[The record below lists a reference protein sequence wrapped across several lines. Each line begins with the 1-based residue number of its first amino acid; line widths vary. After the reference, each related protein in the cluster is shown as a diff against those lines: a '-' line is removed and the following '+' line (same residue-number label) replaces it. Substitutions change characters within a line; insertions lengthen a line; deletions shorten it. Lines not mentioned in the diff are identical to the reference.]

1 MNKRGAFLLP
11 IFITLA
17 AFAAAGPAAVSAQ
30 PRAVE
35 PRPAIQLKGFDD
47 FVNAQLEKYHVPGA
61 AVAIVRKDGP
71 LFVKGYGLRDIAA
84 RLPVTERTIMP
95 IGSLTKSFTAFVI
108 GQLVDDGK
116 LDWDAPVR
124 NYVPDFRMYD
134 PFATERMTLRDMACH
149 RSGLPR
155 HEFMWL
161 GSPFSREEI
170 FERLRYLEPNA
181 DFRSR
186 YQYQN
191 LIYMAAGTIAGRI
204 AGKTWEEL
212 VEERIFRPLDMASA
226 GFSAVQSFA
235 TGDAAKPY
243 LYQDGAFEERQP
255 IPEDAVGPS
264 GSICAHVVD
273 AAKWIQIHLGNGEF
287 NGRRIVS
294 ASTLRLLHTPQMVI
308 EEEPGDPI
316 AEEMRQY
323 RELGDMAYAFGW
335 TTGAY
340 RGHRMVEHGGN
351 TDGATTAAKMLP
363 DDGIGVVV
371 LTNADHTDAADVI
384 CYNVFDRMLG
394 LDQIDWSGR
403 LLKVWQKVLDM
414 IAEMKEK
421 TASSRKEGTRPS
433 HPLADYAGEYEHP
446 GYGTFKITA
455 EGDRLKG
462 YYNGHEWP
470 VSHLHYDIFSF
481 EFWMLGFA
489 FPGTFLSDHDG
500 TIDRLSLP
508 LESSVKEI
516 VFTRKKDK
524 QPERP

>member
-1 MNKRGAFLLP
+1 MKNKKILRALVF
-11 IFITLA
+11 FALA
-17 AFAAAGPAAVSAQ
+17 ALQAAGVMAASGGPNSAEIPALA
-30 PRAVE
+30 P
-35 PRPAIQLKGFDD
+35 LKGFDA
-47 FVNAQLEKYHVPGA
+47 FVQAQLERYHVPGA
-61 AVAIVRKDGP
+61 AVAIVNNGGL

-84 RLPVTERTIMP
+84 QLPVTERTIMP
-95 IGSLTKSFTAFVI
+95 IGSLTKSFTTFVI

-116 LDWDAPVR
+116 LDWDTPVR
-124 NYVPDFRMYD
+124 NYAPDFRMFD

-155 HEFMWL
+155 HEFMWI
-161 GSPFSREEI
+161 GSPFSREEL

-191 LIYMAAGTIAGRI
+191 LIYMAAGYIAGRV
-204 AGKTWEEL
+204 AGKSWEEL
-212 VEERIFRPLDMASA
+212 VRERIFQPLGMTSA
-226 GFSAVQSFA
+226 GFSAVESFS
-235 TGDAAKPY
+235 TGDAAKAY
-243 LYQDGAFEERQP
+243 LYQNGTFEERP
-255 IPEDAVGPS
+255 PSFAEDAVGPS
-264 GSICAHVVD
+264 GSICAHVQD
-273 AAKWIQIHLGNGEF
+273 AAKWLQLHLGNGQF
-287 NGRRIVS
+287 NGRRVIS
-294 ASTLRLLHTPQMVI
+294 EATLRMLHTPQMVI

-316 AEEMRQY
+316 AEEMRRY
-323 RELGDMAYAFGW
+323 RELSDMAYAFGW

-363 DDGIGVVV
+363 DDGLGVVV

-421 TASSRKEGTRPS
+421 TASGRKEGTRPS

-446 GYGTFKITA
+446 GYGIFKITA
-455 EGDRLKG
+455 EGDHLKG

-470 VSHLHYDIFSF
+470 VRHLHYDIFSF
-481 EFWMLGFA
+481 EFWMLGFT

-500 TIDRLSLP
+500 AIDRLSLP

-516 VFTRKKDK
+516 VFTRKKAK
-524 QPERP
+524 PAE

>member
-1 MNKRGAFLLP
+1 L
-11 IFITLA
+11 TA
-17 AFAAAGPAAVSAQ
+17 ASVR
-30 PRAVE
+30 PRAAE
-35 PRPAIQLKGFDD
+35 TRAIAQLKGFDD
-47 FVNAQLEKYHVPGA
+47 FVKAQLEKYHVPGA
-61 AVAIVRKDGP
+61 AVAVVNRDGA

-84 RLPVTERTIMP
+84 KLPVTERTIMP

-116 LDWDAPVR
+116 LDWDTPVR
-124 NYVPDFRMYD
+124 NYVPEFRMFD
-134 PFATERMTLRDMACH
+134 PFATERMTLRDMLCH

-170 FERLRYLEPNA
+170 FERLRYLEPNV

-191 LIYMAAGTIAGRI
+191 LIYMAAGYIAGRV

-212 VEERIFRPLDMASA
+212 VEERIFRPLGMSSA
-226 GFSAVQSFA
+226 GFSAVKSFE

-243 LYQDGAFEERQP
+243 LYQEGAFEERKP

-264 GSICAHVVD
+264 GSICAHVQD
-273 AAKWIQIHLGNGEF
+273 AAKWIQLHLGNGEF
-287 NGRRIVS
+287 NGRRIISES
-294 ASTLRLLHTPQMVI
+294 ALKLLHAPQMVI
-308 EEEPGDPI
+308 EEEPGDPV

-323 RELGDMAYAFGW
+323 RELSDTAYAFGW

-340 RGHRMVEHGGN
+340 RGRRMVEHGGN

-371 LTNADHTDAADVI
+371 LTNADHTDAGDVI
-384 CYNVFDRMLG
+384 CYNVFDRILG

-403 LLKVWQKVLDM
+403 LIKIWQKVLAM

-421 TASSRKEGTRPS
+421 AVSGRQEGTRPS

-446 GYGTFKITA
+446 GYGTFKITF
-455 EGDRLKG
+455 EDDRLKG
-462 YYNGHEWP
+462 YYNGHDWP
-470 VSHLHYDIFSF
+470 VTHLHYDDFSF
-481 EFWMLGFA
+481 EFWMLGYT
-489 FPGTFLSDHDG
+489 FPGTFLMDHDG
-500 TIDRLSLP
+500 NVDRLSLP
-508 LESSVKEI
+508 LESTVKEI
-516 VFTRKKDK
+516 VFTRKKSK
-524 QPERP
+524 QTDRP